1 MGPFRNAEIDTITI
15 VSLEEPPYLI
25 KGTSGRGFEGFIPE
39 FLELIKKVMK
49 DEMNQEFEYELELV
63 SEGDYGRLDVVT
75 RKWSGMMG
83 RLVDGYAD
91 IAAAPLA
98 VTSQRDEAVDFT
110 VPYMKAGLGIL
121 IKHPSGVREYPFA
134 IVFPFGWDAW
144 LANLAAL
151 VVVTILFIVIGS
163 FNPREYKQAAE
174 RGEESPEHADSF
186 NFWNSWWFTITS
198 VFLQSFNK
206 SPRSFAGR
214 TLAAFWWFYV
224 LMIVFLYL
232 LNLSPFLKVSK
243 TSVFVNDV
251 GDLLHQSQV
260 DVGFIK
266 GSPAED
272 YFKYSDVTDFRRL
285 WEHIHSANSM
295 HSDESTIEEE
305 VEDAVRRVRHSNG
318 EYAFIH
324 DRRILEHESQRWPCN
339 LYITGGNFAEVE
351 YGLAVPSG
359 SPLRDQLSYAIKV
372 LLKQGVLEELWANHS
387 NGEWV
392 EKGKGG
398 KCDERLDEWE
408 RQGLFSLTSVDLKGL
423 YYMMLLG
430 FAFSI
435 IFFIIEVLAF
445 QLGLASPAIP
455 THQNKQ
461 FNAADMQLHTKPA
474 AQPQVAASGDDGT
487 KMWI

>member
-1 MGPFRNAEIDTITI
+1 
-15 VSLEEPPYLI
+15 
-25 KGTSGRGFEGFIPE
+25 
-39 FLELIKKVMK
+39 
-49 DEMNQEFEYELELV
+49 
-63 SEGDYGRLDVVT
+63 
-75 RKWSGMMG
+75 
-83 RLVDGYAD
+83 
-91 IAAAPLA
+91 
-98 VTSQRDEAVDFT
+98 
-110 VPYMKAGLGIL
+110 MKAGLGIL
-121 IKHPSGVREYPFA
+121 VKHPSGVREYPFA

-151 VVVTILFIVIGS
+151 VFATILFIIIGS
-163 FNPREYKQAAE
+163 FNPREWKQAAE
-174 RGEESPEHADSF
+174 RGEVDPETADSF
-186 NFWNSWWFTITS
+186 NFWNAWWFSITS
-198 VFLQSFNK
+198 VFLQSYDR

-214 TLAAFWWFYV
+214 TLAAFWWLYV

-243 TSVFVNDV
+243 TSVFIRDV
-251 GDLLHQSQV
+251 GDLLHQSTV
-260 DVGFIK
+260 DVGFVK

-272 YFKYSDVTDFRRL
+272 YFKYSDVIDYRRL

-295 HSDESTIEEE
+295 HSDDSTIEEE

-324 DRRILEHESQRWPCN
+324 DRKILEHESQRWPCN

-372 LLKQGVLEELWANHS
+372 LLERNVLEELWANHS
-387 NGEWV
+387 KGEWV

-408 RQGLFSLTSVDLKGL
+408 RQGLFSLTSVDLKGV

-430 FAFSI
+430 FAFSL
-435 IFFIIEVLAF
+435 IFFVIEVLAF
-445 QLGLASPAIP
+445 QLGLAPASPMHTRNRPNFNTDVPLKLAP
-455 THQNKQ
+455 QHQ
-461 FNAADMQLHTKPA
+461 P
-474 AQPQVAASGDDGT
+474 PPPEDDQ